1 VNTAPGMI
9 VGTGH
14 QHKPGGILFGRFMLP
29 DSTEHPCQVTQLT
42 PDGAVFLTSIAPPVG
57 IGIVVYIDEI
67 GRLEAVTGLSADG
80 GFAVTFQISPPRRER
95 IEARIRSLQIPTADE
110 EWHRS
115 DPRHGLADAASH
127 IALSDG
133 RSYACQVLDVS
144 TSGAAIKTDVI
155 PALGTCVLLGKMR
168 GRVVRYTECGV
179 AIEFTKQ
186 LDSGSQVPNPGAL
199 NFAT

>member
-9 VGTGH
+9 AETGP

-42 PDGAVFLTSIAPPVG
+42 PDGAVFLTNIAPPVG
-57 IGIVVYIDEI
+57 IDIVVYIDEI
-67 GRLEAVTGLSADG
+67 GRLEAVTDLPADG

-115 DPRHGLADAASH
+115 DPRHDSADAASH
-127 IALSDG
+127 IALTDG

-144 TSGAAIKTDVI
+144 TSGAAVKTDVI

-186 LDSGSQVPNPGAL
+186 VPSQAR
-199 NFAT
+199 